1 MGKQT
6 ILIVDDS
13 EMNRDLLVDILED
26 QYDLIEAE
34 NGVKAIEILAEQ
46 REAISLV
53 LLDIMMPEMDGF
65 GVLSHIYQNHW
76 NESFAVIMI
85 SADDS
90 PANIKRAYDLG
101 AFDYI
106 SRPFD
111 AAIVQRR
118 ISNTMCLYVRQKH
131 LEQLV
136 IEQFYENENNN
147 KLMIA
152 ILSHIVE
159 FRNGESGAHVL
170 HVNQITELLLKQLI
184 LHTDRYSLSQSDI
197 ALISTASS
205 LHDIGKIAISEEI
218 LNKPGRL
225 TDEEFEI
232 IKTHTAIGADML

>member
-1 MGKQT
+1 M
-6 ILIVDDS
+6 
-13 EMNRDLLVDILED
+13 
-26 QYDLIEAE
+26 
-34 NGVKAIEILAEQ
+34 
-46 REAISLV
+46 

-65 GVLSHIYQNHW
+65 ETLAYINKNQW
-76 NESFAVIMI
+76 NESFAVMMI

-90 PANIKRAYDLG
+90 PENIKRAYDLG

-111 AAIVQRR
+111 SAIIQRR
-118 ISNTMCLYVRQKH
+118 ILNTMCLYVRQRH
-131 LEQLV
+131 LEDMV
-136 IEQFYENENNN
+136 AEQFLENERNN

-170 HVNQITELLLKQLI
+170 HVNTLTKLLLKQLV
-184 LHTDRYSLSQSDI
+184 LHTDKYQLSQSDI
-197 ALISTASS
+197 ALISVASS

-225 TDEEFEI
+225 TEEEFET
-232 IKTHTAIGADML
+232 IKTHAAIGGEDVYKRQALVRVSV